1 MFVLADGTMH
11 AHISEMPVGTY
22 KKAHRHGPSFH
33 VMCVI
38 GLGYSLLW
46 FEGEKDFRRIDWKHG
61 MVLVPS
67 DRQFHQHFNT
77 GPQPARYL
85 ATARRRPALSD
96 HRWRKRIS
104 LLGAGGDDKPA
115 VSKSI
120 KEGGDQIEYE
130 DQDPRI
136 HRIWLEDMRKNGAP
150 AKMEKYIPTPEDMK
164 APA

>member
-1 MFVLADGTMH
+1 MGQGF
-11 AHISEMPVGTY
+11 
-22 KKAHRHGPSFH
+22 
-33 VMCVI
+33 
-38 GLGYSLLW
+38 SLLW
-46 FEGEKDFRRIDWKHG
+46 YEHDKDFRRIDWKHG

-85 ATARRRPALSD
+85 ATAVGGLRYPTMQVQRV
-96 HRWRKRIS
+96 S
-104 LLGAGGDDKPA
+104 LIGATAGDTPA

-136 HRIWLEDMRKNGAP
+136 HRIWLEDMRSNGAAP
-150 AKMEKYIPTPEDMK
+150 KMEKYVPTPEDMQ
-164 APA
+164 ATI